1 MRKLKSV
8 PWFYTRRMVV
18 GFSYLFLF
26 LCFMQ
31 RHYRFPTVLGLL
43 VRVEVGTAS
52 ILVLQG
58 NAGTANKT

>member
-1 MRKLKSV
+1 
-8 PWFYTRRMVV
+8 
-18 GFSYLFLF
+18 
-26 LCFMQ
+26 MQ

-58 NAGTANKT
+58 NAGMANKT